1 MRPEWNE
8 DNGED
13 IQNEYRTIRRKE
25 DERIGYKILTQ
36 AEPKP
41 TTMTF
46 GDS

>member
-1 MRPEWNE
+1 MRPEWNGDETGDIIGRSNDEKKRGRE
-8 DNGED
+8 D
-13 IQNEYRTIRRKE
+13 
-25 DERIGYKILTQ
+25 GYKILTQ